1 MKKKVLFLTTQFNH
15 GGVERSLIEVCKAL
29 DENKYSITVF
39 LRNNKTELV
48 PLLPDYV
55 DVIVNHDGHYFRKPK
70 AVLYKLL
77 SKWYSVVNN
86 TKKQALYDR
95 RLDNYIYSQKIQNP
109 QKKYFS
115 NHHFD
120 VVVSYTVHLCTEMA
134 LLIDADRHYVFFH
147 SEEADFHK
155 DITTRSFPKYDK
167 IVAVGPGVEILLREN
182 FPEFNDKIIQLC
194 NYIDAPKIY
203 DLAKD
208 VPEEITA
215 TKKSHSIMF
224 ATSARMV
231 SEKGY
236 ELAVG
241 AAKILRD
248 NGVDFEWYF
257 LGDGSERKNVE
268 KLIKDYNLQD
278 RIHLKGFVNNPY
290 PYMAECDIY
299 VHPAYLEA
307 QPLAIMEAIVL
318 GKAIVSTDSLGGK
331 AVLNYGEKGLLVSQ
345 NADAIAEG
353 IMRFINDPE
362 LKCSFENRYTL
373 EDNMR
378 EKREYAEQ
386 WDALLSE

>member
-15 GGVERSLIEVCKAL
+15 GGVERSLVEVCKAL
-29 DENKYSITVF
+29 DENKYDITVF

-55 DVIVNHDGHYFRKPK
+55 KVIVNQDGHYFRKPK
-70 AVLYKLL
+70 AICYKLL
-77 SKWYSVVNN
+77 SNVFSLFKNKRKAEKYSNKLSDFIYEEKIKN
-86 TKKQALYDR
+86 PHR
-95 RLDNYIYSQKIQNP
+95 R
-109 QKKYFS
+109 YFA
-115 NHHFD
+115 NKRFD

-134 LLIDADRHYVFFH
+134 LLINADKHYVFFH
-147 SEEADFHK
+147 SEEADFHQ
-155 DITTRSFPKYDK
+155 DITAKTFPQYDK

-182 FPEFNDKIIQLC
+182 FPQFNDKIIQLC

-203 DLAKD
+203 RLAKEIPQDVESVKAKD
-208 VPEEITA
+208 VT
-215 TKKSHSIMF
+215 ML

-231 SEKGY
+231 TEKGY
-236 ELAVG
+236 ELAVE
-241 AAKILRD
+241 AARIIKEQK
-248 NGVDFEWYF
+248 VDFEWFF
-257 LGDGSERKNVE
+257 LGDGAERPNVE
-268 KLIKDYNLQD
+268 SLINKYHLND

-290 PYMAECDIY
+290 PYMSECDIY

-345 NADAIAEG
+345 NAKAIAEG
-353 IMRFINDPE
+353 ILTF
-362 LKCSFENRYTL
+362 LKNPQLKESFENRYTR

-378 EKREYAEQ
+378 EKKEYAEQ
-386 WDALLSE
+386 WDKLLSE